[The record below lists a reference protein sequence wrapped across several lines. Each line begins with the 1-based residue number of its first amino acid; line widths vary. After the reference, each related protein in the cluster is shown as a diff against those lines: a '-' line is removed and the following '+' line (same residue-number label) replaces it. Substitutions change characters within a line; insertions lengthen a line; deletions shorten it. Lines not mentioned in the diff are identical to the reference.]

1 MNDDKSQIFFILI
14 IMLIV
19 ALALFVLDKQC
30 NTNNELSLNN
40 KNMFVYVDDLTGCQY
55 LRTYKG
61 GITPR
66 LNKDGKQIC
75 EVKNV
80 EI

>member
-1 MNDDKSQIFFILI
+1 MS
-14 IMLIV
+14 
-19 ALALFVLDKQC
+19 
-30 NTNNELSLNN
+30 
-40 KNMFVYVDDLTGCQY
+40 VYVDDLTGCQY

-75 EVKNV
+75 EVKDV

>member
-1 MNDDKSQIFFILI
+1 
-14 IMLIV
+14 
-19 ALALFVLDKQC
+19 
-30 NTNNELSLNN
+30 
-40 KNMFVYVDDLTGCQY
+40 MFVYVDDLTGCQY

-80 EI
+80 EK